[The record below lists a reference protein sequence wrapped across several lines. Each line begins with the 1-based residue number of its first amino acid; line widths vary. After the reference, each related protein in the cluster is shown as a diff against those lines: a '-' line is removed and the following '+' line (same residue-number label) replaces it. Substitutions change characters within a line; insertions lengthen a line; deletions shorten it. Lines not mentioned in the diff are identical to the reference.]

1 MFSLIITIVSI
12 ALVVALVAATMYHGG
27 DTLTQGRTTADA
39 AAFVSGAQ
47 QIGGAQVMHISLESV
62 PADTVVGGTAG
73 KDLVAD
79 KYLASAP
86 VVKSKSGVTWALDTI
101 NKLVTNTVATRA
113 VCLAIDKSAGVDAT
127 KLAAAVAGTG
137 EIATGDFSGLPYGCE
152 STGLVFTFKY

>member
-47 QIGGAQVMHISLESV
+47 QIGGAQVMHISLEST
-62 PADTVVGGTAG
+62 PALTISGGAAG
-73 KDLVAD
+73 TDLVLD

-86 VVKSKSGVTWALDTI
+86 VVKGTGWTLDTAA
-101 NKLVTNTVATRA
+101 KLVKNVALTKD
-113 VCLAIDKSAGVDAT
+113 VCLAIDKSAGVSAAT
-127 KLAAAVAGTG
+127 L
-137 EIATGDFSGLPYGCE
+137 ATGTVVAADFAGLPYGCDTATLAF
-152 STGLVFTFKY
+152 SFKY

>member
-47 QIGGAQVMHISLESV
+47 QIGGAQVMHISLESAPAADV
-62 PADTVVGGTAG
+62 PALVTA
-73 KDLVAD
+73 

-86 VVKSKSGVTWALDTI
+86 VVKATVAGWSIDNTAKLVKAVTLTDDVCLQI
-101 NKLVTNTVATRA
+101 NKT
-113 VCLAIDKSAGVDAT
+113 AGVPKAT
-127 KLAAAVAGTG
+127 LDGKVVAAA
-137 EIATGDFSGLPYGCE
+137 DFAALPYGCD
-152 STGLVFTFKY
+152 TATKTFQFKF

>member
-47 QIGGAQVMHISLESV
+47 QIGGAAVMHLSLESAEA
-62 PADTVVGGTAG
+62 AD
-73 KDLVAD
+73 VATLISK

-86 VVKSKSGVTWALDTI
+86 VVKGTAW
-101 NKLVTNTVATRA
+101 
-113 VCLAIDKSAGVDAT
+113 AIDTAANLVSSTVDSAEVCSQINKSAGLKAADTADAADTDGALVVVAGEFASKAYGCVTAT
-127 KLAAAVAGTG
+127 KA
-137 EIATGDFSGLPYGCE
+137 FQ
-152 STGLVFTFKY
+152 FKY